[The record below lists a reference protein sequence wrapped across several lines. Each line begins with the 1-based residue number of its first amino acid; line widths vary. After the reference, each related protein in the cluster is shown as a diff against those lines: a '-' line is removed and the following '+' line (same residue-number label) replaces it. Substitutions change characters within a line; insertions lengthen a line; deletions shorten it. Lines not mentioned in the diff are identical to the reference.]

1 MELVIDSVIII
12 LIIVMI
18 SYAVVLNIKLK
29 VFRNAQNE
37 MANLVGKLNEA
48 ISQAQKGVDALKNA
62 AQTEEVRL
70 ERLVTKSR
78 LLADELE
85 IIIQSGSSLADR
97 IERGLIPEKNVTLQ
111 NFDADDDF
119 DEARSGEEYAG
130 EEMHDEEDNEMLET
144 LKKVR

>member
-37 MANLVGKLNEA
+37 MANLVDKLNEA
-48 ISQAQKGVDALKNA
+48 ISQAQKGVDALKSA

-70 ERLVTKSR
+70 ENLVTKSR

-97 IERGLIPEKNVTLQ
+97 IERGLIPAGNVALQ
-111 NFDADDDF
+111 NFDADDHF
-119 DEARSGEEYAG
+119 DEGRSDEK
-130 EEMHDEEDNEMLET
+130 MHDEEDNEMLET

>member
-37 MANLVGKLNEA
+37 MANLVNKLNEA
-48 ISQAQKGVDALKNA
+48 ISQAQKAVDTLKKA
-62 AQTEEVRL
+62 AQTEEIRL
-70 ERLVTKSR
+70 EGLVTKSR
-78 LLADELE
+78 FLADELE
-85 IIIQSGSSLADR
+85 IIIQSGSNLADR
-97 IERGLIPEKNVTLQ
+97 IERGLIPAENVTLQ
-111 NFDADDDF
+111 NFDAEGHS
-119 DEARSGEEYAG
+119 DEDLSYA
-130 EEMHDEEDNEMLET
+130 EMSDEEDNEMLET